1 MRSSLRESP
10 VLSGPLAD
18 FLWIRLYP
26 VHVGRS
32 LARSQKRAP
41 VRYSKSLS
49 RRAVW
54 ERKTAG
60 QKLSLEINQILHP
73 PFRDVKATTQSDED
87 FLEDSIQAIAVKF
100 LTHRRRKTWAQ
111 GGVCSMGK
119 KNVGS
124 LILMEILMAFYT
136 TTEKNSFVANL
147 PRFDTDPWQ
156 RHGLA
161 TAQSRHEVW
170 QTSPYCRNRKKLQ

>member
-41 VRYSKSLS
+41 VRYSKPLS

-60 QKLSLEINQILHP
+60 QKLSLEINSILHP
-73 PFRDVKATTQSDED
+73 PFRDVEATTQSDED
-87 FLEDSIQAIAVKF
+87 FLEDSILQAIAVKF

-111 GGVCSMGK
+111 CGVCSNRQ
-119 KNVGS
+119 KNAGS

-136 TTEKNSFVANL
+136 TTVENSFVANL

-156 RHGLA
+156 RYGLA
-161 TAQSRHEVW
+161 TAQICHEVW
-170 QTSPYCRNRKKLQ
+170 QTPPYSVL

>member
-18 FLWIRLYP
+18 FLWIWLYP

-41 VRYSKSLS
+41 VRYSKPLS

-60 QKLSLEINQILHP
+60 QKLSLEINSILHP
-73 PFRDVKATTQSDED
+73 PFRDVEATTQSDED
-87 FLEDSIQAIAVKF
+87 FLEDSIQAIAFKF

-111 GGVCSMGK
+111 CGVCSNRQ
-119 KNVGS
+119 KNAGS

-136 TTEKNSFVANL
+136 TTVENSFVANL

-161 TAQSRHEVW
+161 TAQICHEVW
-170 QTSPYCRNRKKLQ
+170 QTTPYSVL